1 MRRRR
6 HILRNS
12 CARPCCCSARACPCG
27 HQPDKTLQKQVRTP
41 FSTLAFESNRL
52 GSDILP
58 STFVESAVQQLVQ
71 TFLPL
76 SDASLELWSED
87 PEGFVEEEE
96 KGGDS
101 WEIDP
106 RVSASTQN
114 AVRLVNLIQALR

>member
-1 MRRRR
+1 M
-6 HILRNS
+6 
-12 CARPCCCSARACPCG
+12 P
-27 HQPDKTLQKQVRTP
+27 QKQVRAP
-41 FSTLAFESNRL
+41 FSMLTFNYNRL
-52 GSDILP
+52 DLDILP
-58 STFVESAVQQLVQ
+58 FTFVESAVQQLVQ

-106 RVSASTQN
+106 RVSTSTQN
-114 AVRLVNLIQALR
+114 IVRFANLTSALR